1 MLIRRVPLAAA
12 AAVGALALVGCE
24 PIGGDGPGHG
34 YYYTPGEGGEEG
46 GEEGGAEGAAAE
58 GAEGST
64 GLSVPML
71 TAEEFEIGT
80 VTLTEE
86 EDHVVV
92 SADLAGLPPGGFH
105 GFHLHQTG
113 QCEPESS
120 APGEPGET
128 GAFLSAGGH
137 LASEG
142 QDHGAHDGD
151 MPPVRVT
158 GAGTA
163 VMELHLD
170 TVTMADL
177 MDADGTAV
185 MLHAGPDNLANIP
198 DRYAGGPDEE
208 TLTTGDSGDRIAC
221 GVIEAGE

>member
-1 MLIRRVPLAAA
+1 MLIRRVPLAVAA
-12 AAVGALALVGCE
+12 AAGVLALSACE
-24 PIGGDGPGHG
+24 PLGGDGPGHG
-34 YYYTPGEGGEEG
+34 YYTTPGGEEG
-46 GEEGGAEGAAAE
+46 EGGAHGGEGAE
-58 GAEGST
+58 GAEG
-64 GLSVPML
+64 LSIPMV
-71 TAEEFEIGT
+71 TADDVEIGT

-86 EDHVVV
+86 EDHLVV

-113 QCEPESS
+113 QCEPDSA

-137 LASEG
+137 VASGE
-142 QDHGAHDGD
+142 QEHGEHDGD

-158 GAGTA
+158 EAGTA

-170 TVTMADL
+170 TLTMEDL
-177 MDADGTAV
+177 MDVDGTAV

-198 DRYAGGPDEE
+198 ERYAPDGPDEE
-208 TLTTGDSGDRIAC
+208 TLSTGDAGDRIAC